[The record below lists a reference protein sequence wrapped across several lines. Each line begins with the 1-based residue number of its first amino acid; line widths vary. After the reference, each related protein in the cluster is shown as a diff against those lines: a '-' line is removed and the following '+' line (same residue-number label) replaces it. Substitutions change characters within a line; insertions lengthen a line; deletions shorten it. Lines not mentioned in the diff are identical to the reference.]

1 MPLRGLLL
9 ALGCVALLA
18 VGQLLFKSAAQQW
31 RVEGWSLATVSSLV
45 SAPLVAAVALYA
57 LATVLWVLTLRMVPL
72 TTAYPL
78 YALTFVIVPVLA
90 HYFADE
96 PLSPR
101 SMIGAAVI
109 VAGVLIS
116 VK

>member
-9 ALGCVALLA
+9 ALGCVTLLA

-31 RVEGWSLATVSSLV
+31 RIDGWSLTTFSSLL
-45 SAPLVAAVALYA
+45 SAPLIAALALYS
-57 LATVLWVLTLRMVPL
+57 LATLLWVLTLRMVPL

-90 HYFADE
+90 HYFAGE
-96 PLSPR
+96 PLSTR

-109 VAGVLIS
+109 VAGVVIS